1 MPINFDQH
9 YIDIF
14 QFLIY
19 TVKAV
24 PKAQLLP
31 LKTIVFRTKIISIS
45 IPTSLDVYDNYI
57 NLYNS
62 LS

>member
-1 MPINFDQH
+1 MLIDTILASIVVPINFDQH

-24 PKAQLLP
+24 P
-31 LKTIVFRTKIISIS
+31 
-45 IPTSLDVYDNYI
+45 
-57 NLYNS
+57 
-62 LS
+62 